1 MNVKTRTKKQMSSL
15 TKRSLQRF
23 AQNKLAVA
31 GAIGLILIVL
41 ACACAPLLTHYDPGF
56 IDPANRSLAP
66 SKEHLLGT
74 DRVGRDIFSRILY
87 GGRWSLFIG
96 FAAAVGA
103 NLLGAALGAV
113 SGFYGG
119 KVDRILI
126 TIQEFFQIFPQLL
139 LVMLFVGFIGKG
151 VGNLLL
157 IWTFTGWGS
166 IMRITRSRVLSLK
179 QEPFVESCRANG
191 IGSLSIMFHHILP
204 NTMGP
209 IIVNTTMN
217 IAGYILAE
225 AGLAYLGLGVPDS
238 MPTWGNIINAAKRLD
253 IVQTDPLLWIAP
265 GVAICL
271 VVLCVNFF
279 GDGLRDALDPS
290 TR

>member
-41 ACACAPLLTHYDPGF
+41 ACACAPLLTHYDPSF

-66 SKEHLLGT
+66 SKAHLLGT

-126 TIQEFFQIFPQLL
+126 AIQEFFQIFPQLL
-139 LVMLFVGFIGKG
+139 LVVLFVGFIGKG

-179 QEPFVESCRANG
+179 QEPFIESCRANG

-290 TR
+290 SR

>member
-74 DRVGRDIFSRILY
+74 DRVGRDIFARILY

-119 KVDRILI
+119 KVDRILVA
-126 TIQEFFQIFPQLL
+126 IQEFFQIFPQLL
-139 LVMLFVGFIGKG
+139 LVVLFVGFIGKG

-166 IMRITRSRVLSLK
+166 IMRIRRSRVLSLK

-209 IIVNTTMN
+209 IIVNATMN

-225 AGLAYLGLGVPDS
+225 ARLAYLGLGVPDS
-238 MPTWGNIINAAKRLD
+238 LPTWGNIINAAKRLD

-290 TR
+290 SR

>member
-74 DRVGRDIFSRILY
+74 DRVGRDIFARILY
-87 GGRWSLFIG
+87 GGRWSIFIG
-96 FAAAVGA
+96 IAAAVGA

-126 TIQEFFQIFPQLL
+126 AIQEFFQIFPQLL
-139 LVMLFVGFIGKG
+139 LVVLFVGFIGKG

-179 QEPFVESCRANG
+179 QEPFIESCRANG

-209 IIVNTTMN
+209 IIVNATMN
-217 IAGYILAE
+217 IGGYILSE

-238 MPTWGNIINAAKRLD
+238 LPTWGNIINAAKRLD

-290 TR
+290 SR

>member
-74 DRVGRDIFSRILY
+74 DRVGRDIFARILY

-126 TIQEFFQIFPQLL
+126 AIQEFFQIFPQLL
-139 LVMLFVGFIGKG
+139 LVVLFVGFIGKG

-179 QEPFVESCRANG
+179 QEPFIESCRANG

-209 IIVNTTMN
+209 IIVNATMN

-238 MPTWGNIINAAKRLD
+238 LPTWGNIINAAKRLD

-290 TR
+290 SR

>member
-119 KVDRILI
+119 KVDRILVA
-126 TIQEFFQIFPQLL
+126 IQEFFQIFPQLL
-139 LVMLFVGFIGKG
+139 LVVLFVGFIGKG

-179 QEPFVESCRANG
+179 QEPFIESCRANG

-209 IIVNTTMN
+209 IIVNATMN

-238 MPTWGNIINAAKRLD
+238 LPTWGNIINAAKRLD

-290 TR
+290 SR

>member
-74 DRVGRDIFSRILY
+74 DRVGRDIFARILY

-126 TIQEFFQIFPQLL
+126 AIQEFFQIFPQLL

-209 IIVNTTMN
+209 IIVNATMN

-238 MPTWGNIINAAKRLD
+238 LPTWGNIINAAKRLD

-290 TR
+290 SR

>member
-74 DRVGRDIFSRILY
+74 DRVGRDIFARILY

-119 KVDRILI
+119 KVDRILVA
-126 TIQEFFQIFPQLL
+126 IQEFFQIFPQLL
-139 LVMLFVGFIGKG
+139 LVVLFVGFIGKG

-209 IIVNTTMN
+209 IIVNATMN

-238 MPTWGNIINAAKRLD
+238 LPTWGNIINAAKRLD
-253 IVQTDPLLWIAP
+253 IVQSDPLLWIAP

-290 TR
+290 SR